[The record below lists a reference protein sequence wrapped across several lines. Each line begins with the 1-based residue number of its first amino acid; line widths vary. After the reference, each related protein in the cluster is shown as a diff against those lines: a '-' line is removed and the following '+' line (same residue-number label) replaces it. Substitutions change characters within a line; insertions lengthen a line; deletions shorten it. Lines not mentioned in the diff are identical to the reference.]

1 MRILLQEELTKDEA
15 AQVFED
21 YSKIRGYDIKEDL
34 MQFAYYGPNSNFK
47 RFAVNVAKLLP
58 KECDLK
64 IGQGGMAISITYKG
78 QEVGQAYR
86 SVNDREVHCF
96 NIEKPVIRFGMKNG
110 SLNTEGAAKRFI
122 DCLQPNI
129 AKAEIKAQEREAY
142 EMKRNANADR
152 IKQVQPDA
160 KDLQRAKDAWG
171 KVKDLNEL
179 RKYYDLWY
187 QQNNKITDK
196 AKADRRINAFYNFFL
211 SQEPNIPSSYK
222 SEFNRIKAKFEN
234 SMEHLNLHE
243 AVNSKIIF
251 NEILNDD

>member
-1 MRILLQEELTKDEA
+1 MRIFLQEEQTKDKA

-64 IGQGGMAISITYKG
+64 IEQGGMAISITYKG

-129 AKAEIKAQEREAY
+129 TKAEIKAQEREAY
-142 EMKRNANADR
+142 EMKRSTNADR
-152 IKQVQPDA
+152 IKQVRPDA

-211 SQEPNIPSSYK
+211 KQEPNIPSSYK

-251 NEILNDD
+251 NEILNND

>member
-1 MRILLQEELTKDEA
+1 
-15 AQVFED
+15 
-21 YSKIRGYDIKEDL
+21 

-47 RFAVNVAKLLP
+47 RFAVN
-58 KECDLK
+58 
-64 IGQGGMAISITYKG
+64 
-78 QEVGQAYR
+78 
-86 SVNDREVHCF
+86 DREVHCF
-96 NIEKPVIRFGMKNG
+96 NIEKSVIRFGMKNG

-152 IKQVQPDA
+152 IKQVQPDT

-222 SEFNRIKAKFEN
+222 SEFNRTKAKFEN
-234 SMEHLNLHE
+234 SIEHLNLHE

-251 NEILNDD
+251 NEILNNN

>member
-1 MRILLQEELTKDEA
+1 MRIFLQEEQTKDEA

-21 YSKIRGYDIKEDL
+21 YSKIRDYDIKEDL

-47 RFAVNVAKLLP
+47 RFAINVAKLLP

-64 IGQGGMAISITYKG
+64 IEQGGMAISITYKG
-78 QEVGQAYR
+78 QEVGLAYR
-86 SVNDREVHCF
+86 SINDREVFCF

-110 SLNTEGAAKRFI
+110 SLNTEGTAKRFI

-142 EMKRNANADR
+142 KMKRNANADR
-152 IKQVQPDA
+152 IKQVQPDT

-196 AKADRRINAFYNFFL
+196 AKADRRIYAFYNFVL
-211 SQEPNIPSSYK
+211 SQDTNIPSSNK

-251 NEILNDD
+251 NEILNND

>member
-1 MRILLQEELTKDEA
+1 MKLLQKDL
-15 AQVFED
+15 Q
-21 YSKIRGYDIKEDL
+21 
-34 MQFAYYGPNSNFK
+34 
-47 RFAVNVAKLLP
+47 
-58 KECDLK
+58 
-64 IGQGGMAISITYKG
+64 
-78 QEVGQAYR
+78 
-86 SVNDREVHCF
+86 
-96 NIEKPVIRFGMKNG
+96 IE
-110 SLNTEGAAKRFI
+110 
-122 DCLQPNI
+122 PNI
-129 AKAEIKAQEREAY
+129 AKAEIKAQERETY

-222 SEFNRIKAKFEN
+222 SEFNRIKVKFEN
-234 SMEHLNLHE
+234 SMEHLNLYE
-243 AVNSKIIF
+243 SVNSKIIF
-251 NEILNDD
+251 NEILNND

>member
-1 MRILLQEELTKDEA
+1 MRIFLQEEQTKDEA

-129 AKAEIKAQEREAY
+129 AKAEIKAQERE
-142 EMKRNANADR
+142 
-152 IKQVQPDA
+152 
-160 KDLQRAKDAWG
+160 
-171 KVKDLNEL
+171 
-179 RKYYDLWY
+179 
-187 QQNNKITDK
+187 T
-196 AKADRRINAFYNFFL
+196 
-211 SQEPNIPSSYK
+211 SSP
-222 SEFNRIKAKFEN
+222 RC
-234 SMEHLNLHE
+234 
-243 AVNSKIIF
+243 
-251 NEILNDD
+251 